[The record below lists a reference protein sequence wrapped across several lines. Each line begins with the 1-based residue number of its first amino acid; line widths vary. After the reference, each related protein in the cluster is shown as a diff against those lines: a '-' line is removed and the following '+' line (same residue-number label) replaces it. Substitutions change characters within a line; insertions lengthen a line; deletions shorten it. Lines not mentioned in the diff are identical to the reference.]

1 MENPTVKLVEV
12 VIPSSQPG
20 LLLDLMWSTVVA
32 AKSTIRR
39 NDSISSSYVVCQP
52 VQAEVRK
59 TFMSRQQLFARLKTA
74 LCMWL
79 VDLVDDSLESMA
91 SSMA

>member
-1 MENPTVKLVEV
+1 MKFVEEE
-12 VIPSSQPG
+12 ISSSQIA
-20 LLLDLMWSTVVA
+20 LLLELMWSTVIA

-39 NDSISSSYVVCQP
+39 NVSVSSSYVVCRP

-59 TFMSRQQLFARLKTA
+59 TFMSKQQLFARLKTA